1 MRKCLLCSDMD
12 YLYLYWERD
21 KRERLAT
28 TPFLTLLSNMQYPIW
43 MLLESGILIIL
54 QSFPNQDLAHI
65 PPEHAPVLPIFQ
77 SRLCT
82 DLDYTY
88 LGLRRPPPF
97 AISLTHNFNRV
108 WWWSISA
115 E

>member
-12 YLYLYWERD
+12 YLYWERD

-65 PPEHAPVLPIFQ
+65 PPEHAPVLPF
-77 SRLCT
+77 SS
-82 DLDYTY
+82 LDCA
-88 LGLRRPPPF
+88 R
-97 AISLTHNFNRV
+97 ISTTR
-108 WWWSISA
+108 I
-115 E
+115 